1 MKMHSSNIN
10 IKKLL
15 SRPDDKLTLPELQLV
30 IYARLCKVY
39 PKTATYEHKVKQLIR
54 EYLPTIAN
62 MDPLTIAPVIKNIRT
77 LIRRDEW
84 VNVANMFKGI
94 FVFLAKARS
103 LHHQYNTLELFMMV
117 YPEFKDLPEDEK
129 KALFEYWNMTVAA
142 LQVFDPKDKKNDFF
156 NLVGRTFG
164 PSQSA
169 YFESSL
175 FTARRTLIFERETSN
190 PSTSVPSNLAVSFAQ
205 RKRTRDSHTP
215 FELSQGIS
223 QLPAPSPGP
232 ITVRSH
238 FTSVVLTPEQEAA
251 RGRGLLHA
259 AMMEVMQGRTPTVIA
274 RAPLY
279 SHHGKHENDS
289 ALLSTLHY
297 LTRACGDQRASQYPF
312 RKTVPSASHQ
322 FEQRLTVQNHQD
334 QRAYTPHYQHTA
346 DYVQSALNQGPQWQ
360 RLHARY
366 LQDQLHGAIPM
377 LLLPPNPHDVAL
389 VAKHHPS
396 LATPVLSPQEILADP
411 AWYIHGALPVSPRV
425 APLTTS
431 GSAQSLTRANTE
443 QSQMH
448 RKGCSVPASLARNP
462 HTAQMCNGQNKLL
475 YQAYLQ
481 YLQECDTV
489 SN

>member
-30 IYARLCKVY
+30 IYARLYKVY

-54 EYLPTIAN
+54 EYLPTITSMN
-62 MDPLTIAPVIKNIRT
+62 PVTVAPVIKNVRT

-84 VNVANMFKGI
+84 VNVVNMFKGI

-103 LHHQYNTLELFMMV
+103 LHHQYNTIELFIMV
-117 YPEFKDLPEDEK
+117 YPEFRDLPEDEK
-129 KALFEYWNMTVAA
+129 KALFEYRNMTVAA

-175 FTARRTLIFERETSN
+175 FTTRRTLIFERETSN
-190 PSTSVPSNLAVSFAQ
+190 PSTSVPSYLADSFAQ
-205 RKRTRDSHTP
+205 RKRARVSPTP
-215 FELSQGIS
+215 IELSQGIS
-223 QLPAPSPGP
+223 QLPAPSTGP
-232 ITVRSH
+232 SNVHSH
-238 FTSVVLTPEQEAA
+238 STPVVLTPEQEAA
-251 RGRGLLHA
+251 QGRGLLHE
-259 AMMEVMQGRTPTVIA
+259 AMMEVMHGRTPTILA

-279 SHHGKHENDS
+279 SHNGKHEHDS
-289 ALLSTLHY
+289 ALLPALHY
-297 LTRACGDQRASQYPF
+297 LTRAYGDQRVSQYPF
-312 RKTVPSASHQ
+312 RKTVLS
-322 FEQRLTVQNHQD
+322 NHQD
-334 QRAYTPHYQHTA
+334 QRAHLPSHQHTA
-346 DYVQSALNQGPQWQ
+346 DYVHSAQHRGPQWQ

-366 LQDQLHGAIPM
+366 LQDQLHGAIPL

-389 VAKHHPS
+389 AAKHHPS

-411 AWYIHGALPVSPRV
+411 VRYIHGALPVSPRV
-425 APLTTS
+425 APLTAS
-431 GSAQSLTRANTE
+431 ASAQSSTLANTE

-481 YLQECDTV
+481 YLQECGTV
-489 SN
+489 SK